1 MGGSRALLSLRVLLL
16 LKIGKHRAIEEC
28 ILSTYIRLP
37 LPEDVAMV
45 GNIRKLSL
53 CWFLGSL

>member
-1 MGGSRALLSLRVLLL
+1 MGGSRALLSLRELLL

-37 LPEDVAMV
+37 LPEDVVMV
-45 GNIRKLSL
+45 GNIRKLS
-53 CWFLGSL
+53 CVGF